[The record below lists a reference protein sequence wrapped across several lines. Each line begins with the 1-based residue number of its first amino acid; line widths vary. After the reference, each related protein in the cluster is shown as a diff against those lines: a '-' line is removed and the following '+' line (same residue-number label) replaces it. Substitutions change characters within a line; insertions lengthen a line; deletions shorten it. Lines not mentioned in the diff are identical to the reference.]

1 MTMKRDTPA
10 SRARASTE
18 SRSPSN
24 CVSVKWQ
31 CESAS
36 FIVNVERG
44 LVISV
49 PDAPVERLDPRAGR
63 TYAIF
68 LREDSAVLKVCC
80 SFPARMAGV
89 IGLPHVTPLKDY
101 AVWLR
106 RAASVPGSWRE

>member
-24 CVSVKWQ
+24 CASVKWQ

-49 PDAPVERLDPRAGR
+49 PGAPVERLAPRADH

-68 LREDSAVLKVCC
+68 LREDSAVSKVCC
-80 SFPARMAGV
+80 SFPARTAGV
-89 IGLPHVTPLKDY
+89 IGLPRVTLLRDY
-101 AVWLR
+101 AVRLR
-106 RAASVPGSWRE
+106 HVASVPGPWRE